1 MQGNILVIDEDTA
14 TRDLLAVNLRHA
26 GYSVA
31 CAGNLGEARSQ
42 ASESRPDL
50 VLVDHLAKGGN
61 TLSFTRQMR
70 CEQRTS
76 GVAIIVIGTDQSR
89 EQDTV
94 AALECGADD
103 CVRRSTSVGEVLAR
117 VKAVMRRSAPQHHDE
132 VMEAWGLRFDPA
144 ARRVSAHGQAIELCA
159 LDYRLLRFFMTHADR
174 VFSRARLLD
183 EVWGDAVCVEERS
196 VDIHVGRLRR
206 ALEVTGHTDLIET
219 VRGMGY
225 RFRRDET
232 NSRVQ

>member
-1 MQGNILVIDEDTA
+1 MQGNILVIEEDAA

-31 CAGNLGEARSQ
+31 CADNLGAARSQ
-42 ASESRPDL
+42 ASEIRPDL

-61 TLSFTRQMR
+61 ALSFTRQLR
-70 CEQRTS
+70 CDQRTC
-76 GVAIIVIGTDQSR
+76 GVAIIVIGTDQPR

-103 CVRRSTSVGEVLAR
+103 CVRRSTSVNEVLAR

-132 VMEAWGLRFDPA
+132 VVQAWGLCVDPA
-144 ARRVSAHGQAIELCA
+144 ARRVSAHGQALELCA
-159 LDYRLLRFFMTHADR
+159 LDYRLLLYFMTHSDR
-174 VFSRARLLD
+174 ILSRARLLD
-183 EVWGDAVCVEERS
+183 EVWGDSVCVEERS

-206 ALEVTGHTDLIET
+206 AIEVTGHKDLIET

-225 RFRRDET
+225 RFRRDEPAG
-232 NSRVQ
+232 RVQ